1 MVSALCR
8 YKGTESEKSSNPN
21 AFTWN
26 LSKTPRWQDPPSRT
40 GSAFIDLCLQGLY
53 HLNAI
58 EKETDMPIAVNLKN
72 AFVLVFL
79 IGTTVSFLLNH
90 VLEAID
96 YRWRKQKGG
105 VLPEILKKYPESQM
119 FDQEKLKKIC
129 AYENAK
135 YFLWIPQSI
144 VNYLLEMGLVL
155 FGFYVFIFDILVSW
169 VGMPTTV
176 GKTFVCFFL
185 FMFLTALPSD
195 ILSIPFS
202 LYREFK
208 LEKRFGFSNMTLKIW
223 ITDGIKNLIVSLV
236 LNVMLTGIAAPLL
249 VSCPSYWWVI
259 LSLALMLIVFL
270 TNIIYPKFIAPLF
283 NKFQPL
289 EDGELR
295 SRLEN
300 MLKKSGFSSDGLF
313 RMDAS
318 KRSNHSN
325 AYFTGFGKAKR
336 IVLYDTL
343 ISSLTIDEI
352 ESVMAHEVGHYKL
365 KHITRRLVLMFPLI
379 LVACFA
385 MFTLSH
391 VSALYTGFG
400 FEVTNINA
408 MQFVGLQL
416 AIMVFSSVS
425 FPLKPVTSSASRR
438 HEYEADKFSAELCHT
453 GKPLVTALMKLNS
466 ENLSE
471 ILPPKIYSFFHY
483 SHPTLVERTTAL
495 EELEKGLGK

>member
-1 MVSALCR
+1 
-8 YKGTESEKSSNPN
+8 
-21 AFTWN
+21 
-26 LSKTPRWQDPPSRT
+26 
-40 GSAFIDLCLQGLY
+40 
-53 HLNAI
+53 
-58 EKETDMPIAVNLKN
+58 MPIAVNLKN
-72 AFVLVFL
+72 AFVLVFV
-79 IGTTVSFLLNH
+79 IGTTLSFLLNH

-96 YRWRKQKGG
+96 YKYRKTNGG
-105 VLPEILKKYPESQM
+105 ILPDVLKKYPEASL
-119 FDQEKLKKIC
+119 FDQEKLKRIC
-129 AYENAK
+129 EYENAK

-144 VNYLLEMGLVL
+144 ANYLLEMGLVL
-155 FGFYVFIFDILVSW
+155 FGFYVLVFNGLVSW

-185 FMFLTALPSD
+185 FMLLTSLPSD

-223 ITDGIKNLIVSLV
+223 ITDGIKNILVSMV
-236 LNVMLTGIAAPLL
+236 LNVMLTGIASPLL
-249 VSCPSYWWVI
+249 VSCPNTWWII
-259 LSLALMLIVFL
+259 LSAVLVVFIFL

-283 NKFQPL
+283 NKFQML
-289 EDGELR
+289 EEGELKT
-295 SRLEN
+295 RLES
-300 MLKKSGFSSDGLF
+300 MLAKAGFSSDGLF

-343 ISSLTIDEI
+343 INSMTVDEI

-365 KHITRRLVLMFPLI
+365 KHITRRMVLMFPLVI
-379 LVACFA
+379 VASFV
-385 MFTLSH
+385 MFTLAH
-391 VSALYTGFG
+391 VSSLYTGFG

-416 AIMVFSSVS
+416 AIMVFSSIS
-425 FPLKPVTSSASRR
+425 FPLKPVTSYASRR
-438 HEYEADKFSAELCHT
+438 HEYAADRFSAELCHT
-453 GKPLVTALMKLNS
+453 GKPLVSALMKLNS

-471 ILPPKIYSFFHY
+471 ILPPKIYSFYHY
-483 SHPTLVERTTAL
+483 SHPTLVERTMAL
-495 EELEKGLGK
+495 EELEKSLEK